1 MGKKKTDKEKA
12 EKKEKSKKNSEE
24 KEETGFPEDVD
35 FKRFLGCG
43 G

>member
-1 MGKKKTDKEKA
+1 MGKKKKV
-12 EKKEKSKKNSEE
+12 KKETEESKPKE
-24 KEETGFPEDVD
+24 KEESLDKGGFPEDID